1 MIHNCHSK
9 YRDSLFYSSIC
20 LCRLQLSIQPHLSHC
35 ISCDTTDT
43 FVAAVSQCL
52 EDTEWL
58 VVLVPK
64 VY

>member
-1 MIHNCHSK
+1 M
-9 YRDSLFYSSIC
+9 
-20 LCRLQLSIQPHLSHC
+20 SIQQHLSYC

-52 EDTEWL
+52 EDIEWL

-64 VY
+64 VYKTFECHT